1 MEIDLE
7 GIKKN
12 GAQYL
17 PIPKSDMVLK
27 VGQAGESVAPPAIEK
42 MSQNMQFI

>member
-1 MEIDLE
+1 MITDKTVGEVEIDLE

-17 PIPKSDMVLK
+17 PLPKSDMVLK
-27 VGQAGESVAPPAIEK
+27 VGQAG
-42 MSQNMQFI
+42 